1 MRAACGV
8 PSRGSKFLRIFEGEI
23 NQKSWTPSKWRTF
36 EEIKKRKPMTLHGR
50 VLEDSKPKTVHSCT
64 EHKQRNE
71 NVSDLLGFARTSPKK
86 DVIFYCRWVFC
97 TYLWC
102 KNGEQTNK
110 GLEMYAKNCWVYCL
124 SSKMQNASMSA
135 IEDGKMK
142 STRSRLI
149 GRPFRVWFKD
159 FWKLFQICLFESH

>member
-8 PSRGSKFLRIFEGEI
+8 PRRGSKFLRIFEGEI

-36 EEIKKRKPMTLHGR
+36 EEIEKRKPMTLHGR

-64 EHKQRNE
+64 EHKQRNRKRFGLVGLRSNFPE
-71 NVSDLLGFARTSPKK
+71 KRCYFLLSMGF
-86 DVIFYCRWVFC
+86 FC

-110 GLEMYAKNCWVYCL
+110 GLEMYAKKLL
-124 SSKMQNASMSA
+124 SLLSQLKDAERVDVCHRRWEYEIHSKSSH
-135 IEDGKMK
+135 
-142 STRSRLI
+142 
-149 GRPFRVWFKD
+149 RPTVSSV
-159 FWKLFQICLFESH
+159 I